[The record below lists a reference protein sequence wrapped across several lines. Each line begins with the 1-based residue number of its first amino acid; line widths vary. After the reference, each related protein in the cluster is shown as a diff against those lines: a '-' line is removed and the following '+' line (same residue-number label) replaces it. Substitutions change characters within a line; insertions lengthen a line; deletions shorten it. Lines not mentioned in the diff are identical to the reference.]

1 MIVTWLTYGTRVAAL
16 SIETANIKDVDI
28 EPDSPPAPLPKA
40 AGNSAADPA
49 ILSYERT
56 ATNQN
61 STRASKPTTPTTIDP
76 IKLSAS
82 IPVTLTGT
90 KPSHDAAKG
99 FKKVHEKED
108 EIAQIDAPMQRQEQ
122 AAGDRYQTK
131 KHAEREKVLA
141 DRARREA
148 EETKEARFKTV
159 AESKKQY
166 LAKELTE
173 EIVEASATLTEPFT
187 ELTLKDVLSNDELQD
202 QEETIPDKSATRRR
216 RKRRATKPNDM
227 QQPIDQPSKSV
238 QTPQQAS
245 GWGEPPFLHEAPTT
259 KKLHPHDAPNHRAG
273 PKLQRARRGRQRYQP
288 EEHNGWATEEV
299 TDIQEMGDFDFQG
312 NLSKFD
318 KRGVFE
324 KLRQDDTTA
333 DEARLVTLNRL
344 PARPGT
350 HGGKHLHYTENVLDS
365 PKQNGHANWSN
376 KDEESEVSEL
386 NDFSSGRISTRRAIS
401 QSSLHKPPSRK
412 NSAMTPHDQTS
423 SSSFQHRY
431 SSQEHHLP
439 SPRIKGTNSSSRT
452 ARAETSL
459 PAKPSFQMT
468 TSGAP
473 CPCVT
478 PLQMLE
484 LEQLATTKMGL
495 SDDMMIENAAQC
507 IAQLCC
513 KIAATTGGGD
523 RVLVLAGNTKTG
535 ARAIAAARQLHNHAS
550 RVLLLVLGLERE
562 EDNLLEIVKRQLH
575 IYRNAGGKLLSTERL
590 TTTAATATSTTTT
603 TGKEGEPS
611 AAANNTTTDLVVD
624 ALLGMHLAFEDL
636 RTADRNAYFEIA
648 TWVNRSKASAPVLA
662 IDVPSGLDAATG
674 ASPKENPNL
683 LIQPTAGVLALG
695 APKTGLLAFVAFVA
709 QTMKMAVWVADI
721 GICGLCW
728 GMLGTGKGKMGVEWG
743 REWVA
748 EIELLGGGV
757 EGLA

>member
-1 MIVTWLTYGTRVAAL
+1 MATEFIGSIVTVTLHQPSNAQVRGLVKGITEGQRIDLKNAYGTRVAAL

-40 AGNSAADPA
+40 AGNSTADPA

-61 STRASKPTTPTTIDP
+61 LARAYKPATPTTVDP

-82 IPVTLTGT
+82 IPATLTGT

-99 FKKVHEKED
+99 FKKEHEKDD
-108 EIAQIDAPMQRQEQ
+108 EIARIDAPMQRQEQ
-122 AAGDRYQTK
+122 AAEDRYQTK
-131 KHAEREKVLA
+131 KHAEREKLLA

-148 EETKEARFKTV
+148 EKTKEARFKSV

-245 GWGEPPFLHEAPTT
+245 GWGEPPFLHKAPTT
-259 KKLHPHDAPNHRAG
+259 KKLHPHDAPNHRAD

-318 KRGVFE
+318 KRSVFE

-365 PKQNGHANWSN
+365 PKQNGHANWSY
-376 KDEESEVSEL
+376 KEEESEVSDL

-423 SSSFQHRY
+423 SSSFQRRY

-452 ARAETSL
+452 VKAEPSL
-459 PAKPSFQMT
+459 PAKPSFQMA

-513 KIAATTGGGD
+513 KIATTTRGGD

-535 ARAIAAARQLHNHAS
+535 ARAIAAARQLHNHGA

-562 EDNLLEIVKRQLH
+562 EDNLLEI
-575 IYRNAGGKLLSTERL
+575 
-590 TTTAATATSTTTT
+590 
-603 TGKEGEPS
+603 
-611 AAANNTTTDLVVD
+611 
-624 ALLGMHLAFEDL
+624 
-636 RTADRNAYFEIA
+636 
-648 TWVNRSKASAPVLA
+648 
-662 IDVPSGLDAATG
+662 
-674 ASPKENPNL
+674 
-683 LIQPTAGVLALG
+683 
-695 APKTGLLAFVAFVA
+695 
-709 QTMKMAVWVADI
+709 
-721 GICGLCW
+721 
-728 GMLGTGKGKMGVEWG
+728 
-743 REWVA
+743 
-748 EIELLGGGV
+748 
-757 EGLA
+757 